1 MPLAS
6 FPFRYTNLGVL
17 ELRRGALDSAQS
29 NFRTAQ
35 SLAPHMYEPFF
46 NGALLAHKSGQHEA
60 AYRQVCSALK
70 AYPEHAPSNELKALL
85 QKQFTSLS

>member
-1 MPLAS
+1 
-6 FPFRYTNLGVL
+6 
-17 ELRRGALDSAQS
+17 
-29 NFRTAQ
+29 
-35 SLAPHMYEPFF
+35 MYEPFF

-70 AYPEHAPSNELKALL
+70 AYPEHAASNELKALL